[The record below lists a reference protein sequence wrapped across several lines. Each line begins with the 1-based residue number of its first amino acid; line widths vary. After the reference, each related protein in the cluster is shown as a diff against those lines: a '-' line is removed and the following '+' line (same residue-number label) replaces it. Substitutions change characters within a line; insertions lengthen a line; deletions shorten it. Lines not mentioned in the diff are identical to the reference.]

1 MELISSSVVM
11 QDSIP
16 IEYIKNVKDKCSFCL
31 EEMNPK
37 NKNLPI
43 FDLRCADKVY
53 HRFHIRCIMEFITKR
68 LRLQATKYSEDS
80 EDSDQNDQLNCPI
93 CSRFITMDNLKR
105 INTIAQQYLYQL
117 DVDQGVATRLFLTAS
132 IEQRNYKQLNQN
144 RDEAIQLFIDVHFL
158 HREYILASRK
168 IFKHSE
174 DYKEEDF
181 LYYDHEDKNP
191 AKAFK
196 EADTII
202 NRLGAAPKTKVTRK
216 RKRRRKRKG
225 SNKRR
230 PLKPHKG

>member
-16 IEYIKNVKDKCSFCL
+16 IEYIKNVNHNCSFCL

-53 HRFHIRCIMEFITKR
+53 HRFHIRCIMEHITYR
-68 LRLQATKYSEDS
+68 LRLQATKYSEDSEDS

-105 INTIAQQYLYQL
+105 INTVAQQYLYQL
-117 DVDQGVATRLFLTAS
+117 DVDQGVAFRVYDRYNSENVNQNLDNAIKLYRDGLFLHNKYIS
-132 IEQRNYKQLNQN
+132 
-144 RDEAIQLFIDVHFL
+144 AI
-158 HREYILASRK
+158 RK